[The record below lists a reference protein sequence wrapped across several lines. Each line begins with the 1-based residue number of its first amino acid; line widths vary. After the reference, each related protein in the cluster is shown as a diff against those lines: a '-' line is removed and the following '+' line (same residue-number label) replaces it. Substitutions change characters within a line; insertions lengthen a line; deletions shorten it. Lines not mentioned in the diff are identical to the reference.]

1 MIACS
6 ACGSTNA
13 AALTACAKC
22 GSPLSGGRRAPLAQA
37 ADDDRIVRELEGR
50 RRLRSLRK
58 MHAVVGAA
66 TFFLLN
72 LLLGLPGSLL
82 PGDLVANATGS
93 ALFGLPIGYL
103 ISRWR
108 AGPYKGALI
117 SAGVFVAVRIV
128 IGLVNGEGGL
138 IGIGLLVW
146 AFAGALPGFLI
157 GFHVDQDSDQ

>member
-1 MIACS
+1 MIACT

-13 AALTACAKC
+13 AGLARCAKC
-22 GSPLSGGRRAPLAQA
+22 GGSLSGGPIAAVAQA
-37 ADDDRIVRELEGR
+37 AEDERILREVHGRARVRRMRGL
-50 RRLRSLRK
+50 
-58 MHAVVGAA
+58 HAVVGAM

-82 PGDLVANATGS
+82 PGDLLANAVGS

-108 AGPYKGALI
+108 AGPVKGALI
-117 SAGVFVAVRIV
+117 SAGVFILVR
-128 IGLVNGEGGL
+128 
-138 IGIGLLVW
+138 LLVGLASGERGALAGALIW
-146 AFAGALPGFLI
+146 GFAGALPGFLI